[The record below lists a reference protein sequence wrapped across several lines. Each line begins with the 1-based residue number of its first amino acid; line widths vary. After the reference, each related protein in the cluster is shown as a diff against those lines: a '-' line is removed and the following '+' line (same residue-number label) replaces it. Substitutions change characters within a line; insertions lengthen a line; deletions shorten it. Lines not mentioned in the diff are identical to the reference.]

1 MTKMK
6 NNGTKKS
13 EGYLL
18 WRIIFGIIL
27 LIFSLMSLLRF
38 NATAAL
44 FYLMISIFIFIPGRF
59 FKIHNKWIKVGIVIA
74 SVILVG
80 LSNQL
85 FNI

>member
-1 MTKMK
+1 MK
-6 NNGTKKS
+6 NNRIKKS

-27 LIFSLMSLLRF
+27 LIFSLMSFSRF

-59 FKIHNKWIKVGIVIA
+59 FKIHNKWIKVGIV
-74 SVILVG
+74 VILIFLVG

-85 FNI
+85 I